1 MANPPCKKIKLENA
15 NGIKDQNPNGSHE
28 LNNMNDDGSD
38 APAIENLNP
47 VVCNICLGIL
57 QDLCEIDF
65 VKAVSVSQP
74 CGVLFSAFQRIQPNV
89 TYNIVVNIAGIHIGF
104 Q

>member
-15 NGIKDQNPNGSHE
+15 NGIKDQNPNGSQE
-28 LNNMNDDGSD
+28 LNNMNNDGSD
-38 APAIENLNP
+38 TPAIENLNP

-65 VKAVSVSQP
+65 VKAVSVSLVEFYFQ
-74 CGVLFSAFQRIQPNV
+74 LFK
-89 TYNIVVNIAGIHIGF
+89 G
-104 Q
+104 

>member
-28 LNNMNDDGSD
+28 LNDMDNDGSD

-65 VKAVSVSQP
+65 VKAVSVSL
-74 CGVLFSAFQRIQPNV
+74 VELYFQFFK
-89 TYNIVVNIAGIHIGF
+89 G
-104 Q
+104 